1 VTATDVSKRSLWL
14 AGLNAELNSAVADG
28 PFAGRSL
35 ELVEGSLLEPVGG
48 RRFDLV
54 VSNPPYVVTPRRTP
68 GPPTYSYRD
77 AGLVGDQVVQRLV
90 ENVATVLD
98 PGGTAQLLGS
108 WEHHRGV
115 PWQERVGEW
124 LDRSGLHG
132 WVVQREVQDPAEYAE
147 TWARDGG
154 HQPGTPEYEAMY
166 DAWLEDFAQRDVEA
180 LGFGVVTLRRPRHA
194 VPARLAR
201 LEEHAGPVAAS
212 LGAAVAAALAAQ
224 EWLLGRGDADLLA
237 ARLRT
242 AADVTEERFGRPGA
256 EDPEVIQLRQGG
268 GLQRT
273 ARVDTAL
280 AGVVGGCDG
289 ELALGA
295 IVRAVAELTGESE
308 AALTQRVVPAA
319 RRLVADGFLNVA
331 S

>member
-1 VTATDVSKRSLWL
+1 
-14 AGLNAELNSAVADG
+14 
-28 PFAGRSL
+28 
-35 ELVEGSLLEPVGG
+35 
-48 RRFDLV
+48 
-54 VSNPPYVVTPRRTP
+54 
-68 GPPTYSYRD
+68 
-77 AGLVGDQVVQRLV
+77 
-90 ENVATVLD
+90 
-98 PGGTAQLLGS
+98 
-108 WEHHRGV
+108 V

-194 VPARLAR
+194 VPARLARLAR